1 MINILVIEDQKL
13 LRDSLK
19 NSINNET
26 DMKVIAES
34 DDSSLAE
41 LLCKKHNPDLILM
54 DICTAN
60 NSNGIEATAQIKK
73 NNPDIKIII
82 MTGIPEI
89 TFLNEAKKAGAD
101 SFIYKDISITDLVS
115 SIRNTFSNYSIF
127 PEKETKNL
135 LSDANLTQKEL
146 EILKLVCEAKS
157 RKEISSELHLSES
170 SVKSY
175 ITNILSK
182 TNFDSISRL
191 AIYAVSNNFIFP
203 NKNHSLT

>member
-19 NSINNET
+19 ISINNET